1 MAPGALS
8 RLSSFAARLR
18 FVAIALA
25 LHAFAFWVA
34 GRSSPAART
43 VAASE
48 DRRLETPDEV
58 DLLDERTTSAV
69 PAPASPDEP
78 LARMSVATR
87 ARASAS
93 DIRTARAEDGSSEGP
108 FEPRVEAL
116 DRPFD
121 PTVPQSLSPEA
132 IGLGGRNVFL
142 GGLPPGVTGS
152 ATTEPGAVVA
162 RAAPPREMGA
172 SGPSRALQD
181 GLREALHDR
190 DVAQGLGVGGPVVT
204 AAEASVRESDVPLN
218 AHAILEATA
227 DAQGDVITVRILGES
242 AGRADWEDVAS
253 RVREALRGRKLRVP
267 SGSGGVVVMLDVTSR
282 WQLASGHDPDVEV
295 AVAGQPVK
303 PARPES
309 KNPVRVDVLKPE
321 LKVEE
326 TEPPPDLNPPV
337 KLPPQH
343 VKAEVKI
350 LGVDFDVTD
359 LAPRPSRV
367 VHARI
372 VREKLL

>member
-1 MAPGALS
+1 VPS
-8 RLSSFAARLR
+8 DDR
-18 FVAIALA
+18 
-25 LHAFAFWVA
+25 
-34 GRSSPAART
+34 RSATVDEIELLEEQPAA
-43 VAASE
+43 
-48 DRRLETPDEV
+48 L
-58 DLLDERTTSAV
+58 

-78 LARMSVATR
+78 VARVSVATS
-87 ARASAS
+87 ARVSAS
-93 DIRTARAEDGSSEGP
+93 DVPAPRAEGVSSDRP
-108 FEPRVEAL
+108 DEAL
-116 DRPFD
+116 ERPFD
-121 PTVPQSLSPEA
+121 PTGGQSLTPEA

-142 GGLPPGVTGS
+142 GGLPQGIAGPATS
-152 ATTEPGAVVA
+152 ASSITAA
-162 RAAPPREMGA
+162 RAAPRGEGGA

-181 GLREALHDR
+181 GIRDALHDR
-190 DVAQGLGVGGPVVT
+190 DVARGLGAGGPVVT

-218 AHAILEATA
+218 AHAILEATT
-227 DAQGDVITVRILGES
+227 DGQGEVVSVRILGES
-242 AGRADWEDVAS
+242 AGRADWQDVAS

-267 SGSGGVVVMLDVTSR
+267 SGSGGVVVTLDVTSR

-326 TEPPPDLNPPV
+326 TEPPPDLSPPV

-343 VKAEVKI
+343 AEARIKI

-372 VREKLL
+372 LREKIL